1 MRSGARAAV
10 AALGP
15 WLMLTSVVVI
25 DTAKRW
31 FL

>member
-15 WLMLTSVVVI
+15 WLTLMAVVVV